1 MEKLSRRDLLRR
13 AAALSATLAG
23 AVGNPT
29 LFARPSG
36 PHLDFPTEPRDR
48 LAVASYPFRAFIE
61 RPGARSRDPEQPGMD
76 LEEVAGMVAKR
87 FTARNIEPL
96 SAHLRS
102 LEMEYVHQHR

>member
-1 MEKLSRRDLLRR
+1 MEKFSRRDLFKR

-48 LAVASYPFRAFIE
+48 LAAASYPFRPFIE
-61 RPGARSRDPEQPGMD
+61 RPGARSRDREQTRLDPEGFARMVRQP
-76 LEEVAGMVAKR
+76 
-87 FTARNIEPL
+87 FQARNIASL
-96 SAHLRS
+96 QAH
-102 LEMEYVHQHR
+102 